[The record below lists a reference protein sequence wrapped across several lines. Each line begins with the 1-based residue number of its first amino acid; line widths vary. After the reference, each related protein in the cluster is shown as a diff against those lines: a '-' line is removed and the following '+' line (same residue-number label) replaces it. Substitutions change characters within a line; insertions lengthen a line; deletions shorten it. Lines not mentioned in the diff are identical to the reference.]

1 MTPRYPSDSE
11 APADRFD
18 AKDSNQAR
26 SAAAEVMTF
35 AQAMI
40 TQ

>member
-1 MTPRYPSDSE
+1 MTPRDPSNSE
-11 APADRFD
+11 APADRSD
-18 AKDSNQAR
+18 SKDSNQAR